1 MNHSISQLGMSL
13 LFRIRAM
20 TTAYPMQN
28 QETEEICQAV
38 KDTDEEIERKAR
50 EWKGCQVKNMKPF
63 ILSDV
68 CLDNHEHSIPTIPD
82 KECPHSGHMR

>member
-1 MNHSISQLGMSL
+1 MN
-13 LFRIRAM
+13 
-20 TTAYPMQN
+20 TAYPMQN
-28 QETEEICQAV
+28 QVTEEICQAV

-50 EWKGCQVKNMKPF
+50 ETKNQFGRQCGCQVKNMKPF

-82 KECPHSGHMR
+82 KECPHEGQKR